1 MGPPWA
7 PTAPPHGLPAG
18 TTRCHTLP
26 SKGLARALKGPICS
40 DGRDQILHDGP
51 MESGHGL
58 DAREA
63 EAIVT
68 EAAGRYFAACRAR
81 IEPFI
86 DANFSLAG
94 SARLHGR
101 ALGWDLLRA
110 PANVALAV
118 PPVLLKLG
126 AGAARRLDRPGVAR
140 ALDRDIFL
148 DTAVARE
155 IRWRMMTELL
165 ELPFADG
172 ARSAS
177 RDGLAE
183 AIVAHPRVHALVLE
197 AGKAAAARSDDAEFR
212 RKLAEALTSYAGTR
226 AAAAEI
232 TTALIAIGT
241 GALAFQKA
249 TPGAIALG
257 PVIAGSIAQGSAIAS
272 FPLGATA
279 GGLWH
284 AVFPAQASPFLVAG
298 ATAGVIGVAAVAT
311 AFAGII
317 ADPVQRATGLHRRRL
332 TALVDSLEQGFHGSD
347 AAGFVAYDLYVARL
361 IDLGDLLLGIARNF
375 RPA

>member
-1 MGPPWA
+1 MHQG
-7 PTAPPHGLPAG
+7 
-18 TTRCHTLP
+18 
-26 SKGLARALKGPICS
+26 SIDS
-40 DGRDQILHDGP
+40 DR
-51 MESGHGL
+51 SL

-63 EAIVT
+63 EAIVA
-68 EAAGRYFAACRAR
+68 EAAAGYFASCRAR
-81 IEPFI
+81 IGPFI
-86 DANFSLAG
+86 DANYTFAG
-94 SARLHGR
+94 SARLHRR
-101 ALGWDLLRA
+101 ALGWDLLKA

-118 PPVLLKLG
+118 PQVLLKLG
-126 AGAARRLDRPGVAR
+126 AGTARRLDRAATAR
-140 ALDRDIFL
+140 ALDRDLFL
-148 DTAVARE
+148 ETAVARE
-155 IRWRMMTELL
+155 LRWRMITDLL

-172 ARSAS
+172 ARTSP

-183 AIVAHPRVHALVLE
+183 AIVAHPRVHALVVE
-197 AGKAAAARSDDAEFR
+197 AGKAAAARRDDAAFR
-212 RKLAEALTSYAGTR
+212 RKLAEALTSYTGTR

-232 TTALIAIGT
+232 TTALVAIGT

-257 PVIAGSIAQGSAIAS
+257 PVIAGSIAQGTAIAS

-298 ATAGVIGVAAVAT
+298 TTAGVLGVAALAT
-311 AFAGII
+311 AFAGIV

-332 TALVDSLEQGFHGSD
+332 TALVDTLEQGFHGSD

-375 RPA
+375 RPS

>member
-1 MGPPWA
+1 M
-7 PTAPPHGLPAG
+7 
-18 TTRCHTLP
+18 
-26 SKGLARALKGPICS
+26 
-40 DGRDQILHDGP
+40 HDGP
-51 MESGHGL
+51 IDSETASEIDSDRSLH
-58 DAREA
+58 AREA

-68 EAAGRYFAACRAR
+68 ESAGRYFAGCRAR
-81 IEPFI
+81 IGPFI
-86 DANFSLAG
+86 DANFSFAG
-94 SARLHGR
+94 SARLH
-101 ALGWDLLRA
+101 AHAVGWDLLKA

-118 PPVLLKLG
+118 PQVLMKLG
-126 AGAARRLDRPGVAR
+126 AGAARRLDRAGVAK

-148 DTAVARE
+148 ETAVARE
-155 IRWRMMTELL
+155 IRWRMMTDLL
-165 ELPFADG
+165 ELPYSDG
-172 ARSAS
+172 GRSAT

-183 AIVAHPRVHALVLE
+183 AIVAHPRVRALIVE
-197 AGKAAAARSDDAEFR
+197 AGKAAADRRDDPDFR
-212 RKLAEALTSYAGTR
+212 RQLDAALTNYAGTR

-332 TALVDSLEQGFHGSD
+332 NALVDSLERGFHGSD